1 VKVLSS
7 PILII
12 AAAHGAS
19 GCTRLADNEGGNMT
33 AAEHYAARVD
43 AVLAQRTRLRGAE
56 PSGDLFGNLEPDHPL
71 LKADPHRPLDA
82 NLKALADL
90 IEPSDAIVDVGG
102 GAGRMSLALALRCRS
117 LTNVDPSASMGA
129 AFLANAKAAGISN
142 VTLVNGD
149 WLAADTPHGT
159 VALVNHVTYLTR
171 DIVPFIEKL
180 ERAGSRRV
188 ILTVNAPPPPSWNRA
203 LFQLVH
209 GEAEEVVPGHA
220 ELMNV
225 LWEMG
230 RLPDLTMLQPQ
241 TVRFVVSL
249 PSRAAAV
256 GFAVQRVANE
266 QWAHW
271 PVTAAFEAR
280 TRATVERHFDDL
292 YAQGADGFTPRWIT
306 MGREVL
312 ITWQPGT

>member
-1 VKVLSS
+1 
-7 PILII
+7 
-12 AAAHGAS
+12 
-19 GCTRLADNEGGNMT
+19 MT
-33 AAEHYAARVD
+33 AAEHYGARVD
-43 AVLAQRTRLRGAE
+43 AVLAQRARLRGAE
-56 PSGDLFGNLEPDHPL
+56 PSGDLFGDLDPNHPL
-71 LKADPHRPLDA
+71 LKADPRRPLDA

-102 GAGRMSLALALRCRS
+102 GAGRMSLPLALRCRS
-117 LTNVDPSASMGA
+117 VTNVDPSASMGA

-142 VTLVNGD
+142 VDLVQGD
-149 WLAADTPHGT
+149 WLAADAPQGT

-171 DIVPFIEKL
+171 DIVPFIEKV

-188 ILTVNAPPPPSWNRA
+188 ILTVNAPPPPSWNRV

-230 RLPDLTMLQPQ
+230 RLPDLTILQSQ
-241 TVRFVVSL
+241 NVRFIVSL
-249 PSRAAAV
+249 PSRAAALA
-256 GFAVQRVANE
+256 FAVQRVANE

-271 PVTAAFEAR
+271 PVAAAFEAR
-280 TRATVERHFDDL
+280 TRATVEQHFDDL

-312 ITWQPGT
+312 ITWQPGK

>member
-1 VKVLSS
+1 
-7 PILII
+7 
-12 AAAHGAS
+12 
-19 GCTRLADNEGGNMT
+19 MT

-43 AVLAQRTRLRGAE
+43 AVLAQRTRLRGAA
-56 PSGDLFGNLEPDHPL
+56 PSGDLFGDLEPDHPL
-71 LKADPHRPLDA
+71 LKADPRRPLDG
-82 NLKALADL
+82 NLTALADL

-102 GAGRMSLALALRCRS
+102 GAGRMSLPLALRCRS
-117 LTNVDPSASMGA
+117 VTNVDPSAGMGA

-142 VTLVNGD
+142 VSLVKGD
-149 WLAADTPHGT
+149 WRDVDAPQGT

-171 DIVPFIEKL
+171 DIVPFIAKL
-180 ERAGSRRV
+180 ERAGPRRV
-188 ILTVNAPPPPSWNRA
+188 IITVNAPPPPSWNRV

-230 RLPDLTMLQPQ
+230 RLPDLAMLQPQ
-241 TVRFVVSL
+241 NVRFVVSL

-271 PVTAAFEAR
+271 PIAPALEAR
-280 TRATVERHFDDL
+280 IRATVEQHFDEL
-292 YAQGADGFTPRWIT
+292 YTHGADGFTPRWINT
-306 MGREVL
+306 GREVL
-312 ITWQPGT
+312 ITWQPGA

>member
-1 VKVLSS
+1 
-7 PILII
+7 
-12 AAAHGAS
+12 
-19 GCTRLADNEGGNMT
+19 MT

-43 AVLAQRTRLRGAE
+43 AVMAQRARLRGAE
-56 PSGDLFGNLEPDHPL
+56 PSGDLYGKLEPDHPL
-71 LKADPHRPLDA
+71 LKADPRRPLDA

-90 IEPSDAIVDVGG
+90 IEPSDSIVDVGG
-102 GAGRMSLALALRCRS
+102 GAGRISLPLALRCRS
-117 LTNVDPSASMGA
+117 VTNVDPSASMGA

-142 VTLVNGD
+142 VALVRSD

-159 VALVNHVTYLTR
+159 IALANHVTYLTR

-188 ILTVNAPPPPSWNRA
+188 IVTVNAPPPPSWNRV

-230 RLPDLTMLQPQ
+230 RSPDLTMLGPQ
-241 TVRFVVSL
+241 NLRLVVPL
-249 PSRAAAV
+249 PGRAAALA
-256 GFAVQRVANE
+256 FAVQRVANE

-271 PVTAAFEAR
+271 PIAAALEAR
-280 TRATVERHFDDL
+280 TRATVEQHFDEL
-292 YAQGADGFTPRWIT
+292 YAQGPDGFTPRWIAL
-306 MGREVL
+306 GREVL
-312 ITWQPGT
+312 ITWQPGK

>member
-1 VKVLSS
+1 
-7 PILII
+7 
-12 AAAHGAS
+12 
-19 GCTRLADNEGGNMT
+19 MT
-33 AAEHYAARVD
+33 AAEHYTARVD
-43 AVLAQRTRLRGAE
+43 AVLAQRARLRGAE
-56 PSGDLFGNLEPDHPL
+56 PSGDLFGDLEPDHPL
-71 LKADPHRPLDA
+71 LKADPRRPLDG
-82 NLKALADL
+82 NLKVLADL

-102 GAGRMSLALALRCRS
+102 GAGRMSLPLALRCRS
-117 LTNVDPSASMGA
+117 VTNVDPSASMGA

-142 VTLVNGD
+142 VKLVHGD
-149 WLAADTPHGT
+149 WLAADAPQGT

-188 ILTVNAPPPPSWNRA
+188 ILTVNAPPPPSWNRV

-230 RLPDLTMLQPQ
+230 RLPDLTMLLSQS
-241 TVRFVVSL
+241 VRLIVSL

-271 PVTAAFEAR
+271 SVAAALEAR
-280 TRATVERHFDDL
+280 IRAAVEQHFDEL
-292 YAQGADGFTPRWIT
+292 YAHGADGFTPRWIN

-312 ITWQPGT
+312 ITWQPGK

>member
-1 VKVLSS
+1 
-7 PILII
+7 
-12 AAAHGAS
+12 
-19 GCTRLADNEGGNMT
+19 MT
-33 AAEHYAARVD
+33 AAEHYAACVD
-43 AVLAQRTRLRGAE
+43 AVMAQRARLRGAE
-56 PSGDLFGNLEPDHPL
+56 PSGDLYGELEPDHPL
-71 LKADPHRPLDA
+71 LKADPRRPLDA
-82 NLKALADL
+82 NLRALADL

-102 GAGRMSLALALRCRS
+102 GAGRMSLPLALRCRS
-117 LTNVDPSASMGA
+117 VTNVDPSANMGA

-142 VTLVNGD
+142 VALVKGD
-149 WLAADTPHGT
+149 WLAADAPKGT

-188 ILTVNAPPPPSWNRA
+188 IVTVNAPPPPSWNRV

-230 RLPDLTMLQPQ
+230 RLPDLTMLSPQ
-241 TVRFVVSL
+241 NVRLVVPL
-249 PSRAAAV
+249 PSRAAALDL
-256 GFAVQRVANE
+256 AVQRVANE

-271 PVTAAFEAR
+271 PAAAALEAR
-280 TRATVERHFDDL
+280 TRATVEQHFDEL
-292 YAQGADGFTPRWIT
+292 YAQGADGFTPRWISL
-306 MGREVL
+306 GREVL
-312 ITWQPGT
+312 ITWQPGNPPT

>member
-1 VKVLSS
+1 
-7 PILII
+7 
-12 AAAHGAS
+12 
-19 GCTRLADNEGGNMT
+19 MT

-43 AVLAQRTRLRGAE
+43 AVLAQRARLRGTE
-56 PSGDLFGNLEPDHPL
+56 PSGDLYGELEPDHPL
-71 LKADPHRPLDA
+71 LKADPRRPLDG
-82 NLKALADL
+82 NLAALADL

-102 GAGRMSLALALRCRS
+102 GAGRMSLPLALRCRS
-117 LTNVDPSASMGA
+117 VTNVDPSSCMGA
-129 AFLANAKAAGISN
+129 AFLANAEAAGISN
-142 VTLVNGD
+142 VGLVKGD
-149 WLAADTPHGT
+149 WLEVDDVPQGT
-159 VALVNHVTYLTR
+159 VALVNHATYLSR

-180 ERAGSRRV
+180 EHAGPRRV

-230 RLPDLTMLQPQ
+230 RLPDLTMLQPPN
-241 TVRFVVSL
+241 VRSFIASL
-249 PSRAAAV
+249 PSRAAAA

-271 PVTAAFEAR
+271 SVAPALEAR
-280 TRATVERHFDDL
+280 IRTTVEQHFDEL
-292 YAQGADGFTPRWIT
+292 YMQGADGFSPRWIIV
-306 MGREVL
+306 GREVL
-312 ITWQPGT
+312 ITWQPGN

>member
-1 VKVLSS
+1 
-7 PILII
+7 
-12 AAAHGAS
+12 
-19 GCTRLADNEGGNMT
+19 MT

-43 AVLAQRTRLRGAE
+43 AVLAQRARLRGAE

-71 LKADPHRPLDA
+71 LKADPRRPLDA

-102 GAGRMSLALALRCRS
+102 GAGRMSLPLALRCRS
-117 LTNVDPSASMGA
+117 VTNVDPSASMGA

-142 VTLVNGD
+142 VGLVQSD
-149 WLAADTPHGT
+149 WLAADAPQGT
-159 VALVNHVTYLTR
+159 VALANHVTYLTR

-188 ILTVNAPPPPSWNRA
+188 ILTVNAPPPPAWNRV

-230 RLPDLTMLQPQ
+230 RLPDLTMLTPQ
-241 TVRFVVSL
+241 DVRLTVPL
-249 PSRAAAV
+249 PSREAALA
-256 GFAVQRVANE
+256 FAVQRVANE

-271 PVTAAFEAR
+271 PVAAALEAR
-280 TRATVERHFDDL
+280 IRFAVEQHFDEL
-292 YAQGADGFTPRWIT
+292 FAQGADGFAPRWINL
-306 MGREVL
+306 GREVL
-312 ITWQPGT
+312 ITWQPGH

>member
-1 VKVLSS
+1 
-7 PILII
+7 
-12 AAAHGAS
+12 
-19 GCTRLADNEGGNMT
+19 MT

-142 VTLVNGD
+142 VALVNGD

-280 TRATVERHFDDL
+280 TRATVEQHFDDL

>member
-1 VKVLSS
+1 MS
-7 PILII
+7 
-12 AAAHGAS
+12 
-19 GCTRLADNEGGNMT
+19 
-33 AAEHYAARVD
+33 AAEYYAARVD
-43 AVLAQRTRLRGAE
+43 AVLAQRARLRGAE
-56 PSGDLFGNLEPDHPL
+56 PPGDLFGDLEPDHPL
-71 LKADPHRPLDA
+71 LKADPHRPLDG

-90 IEPSDAIVDVGG
+90 IEPLDTIVDIGG
-102 GAGRMSLALALRCRS
+102 GAGRMSLPLALRCRS
-117 LTNVDPSASMGA
+117 VTNIDPSAKMGA
-129 AFLANAKAAGISN
+129 AFLANAKAAGIAN
-142 VTLVNGD
+142 VDLVRSD
-149 WLAADTPHGT
+149 WLAANPPQGT

-188 ILTVNAPPPPSWNRA
+188 ILTVNAPPPPSWNRV
-203 LFQLVH
+203 LFRLVY

-230 RLPDLTMLQPQ
+230 RLPDLSMMLSQA
-241 TVRFVVSL
+241 VRVVPRL
-249 PSRAAAV
+249 PNRAAAS

-271 PVTAAFEAR
+271 PVATALEAR
-280 TRATVERHFDDL
+280 MRATVERHFDEL
-292 YAQGADGFTPRWIT
+292 YAQGADGFTPRWIN

-312 ITWQPGT
+312 ITWQPGK